1 MHLPRLARLP
11 AACCA
16 LTAVAAAQVATTPTT
31 PPPTNTV
38 PTSTVPPTGTPSPS
52 TAPVR
57 AQPFTSFDHASPAVR
72 DAVAAAT
79 ASAQRAAPSLDDAI
93 RNGLVQP
100 AAVGIASTTAL
111 PPSIEAVATAVTRA
125 NAAIVSDSRTTRTPV
140 LTPREAALARLR
152 QAQTDPER
160 QRLIEELRTTSGQR
174 LDAQRE
180 DARLVRDRLRQLREL
195 TTLNRPAGN

>member
-1 MHLPRLARLP
+1 MNLPRLARLP

>member
-1 MHLPRLARLP
+1 MNLPRLARLP

-79 ASAQRAAPSLDDAI
+79 ASAERAAPSLDDAI

-125 NAAIVSDSRTTRTPV
+125 NAAIVSDSRTTRTHV